1 MSRIFDG
8 EAVIKPYLGVVKG
21 QKQVF
26 HQDGRNIRLLPFV
39 TKYDDNIERYIKED
53 LKSFDGCIGYC
64 YRDIMKKA
72 LPKELYG
79 SKNEVHFKKRLKDAI
94 LSNALSITNSIDG
107 NQDKLRSIIESVFFR
122 DDNLV
127 KYGNSAQLYLFWN
140 YEQSGLKNMAE
151 FIRLLFFDAELD
163 QLVRNSNDQK
173 KNVFHELIDR
183 SLPKLG
189 DISSGS
195 GNSPKPYHILDFDVV
210 RKFKE
215 DFIFLHADKGS
226 FLTESEK
233 LLKFYYFVYVSRA
246 AFLFD
251 DFFSIKQHQ
260 QYFTLE
266 SESVS
271 ESRRTNESGWKM
283 LEGKVSKLF
292 SHTVTL
298 DLVNQIPAIA
308 ENGTMDYIRLSRFF
322 NQAEISQQDELIEHA
337 RQLSELYLKY
347 APQDVDWSAFDE
359 HFINKVKF
367 VDLRSEF
374 EEHIYKLFCQID
386 FQFERSS
393 RKSKRNSYGRWFIS
407 FAKEYILKNRGR
419 NGYSLNLTNETL
431 LFITKL
437 CVGKQ
442 EKMRLKDLWT
452 QFKDRGIYFDDST
465 RQAILEIYDKI
476 NLIEKKSDSGDAQYI
491 RPIL

>member
-1 MSRIFDG
+1 MSRIFDV

-26 HQDGRNIRLLPFV
+26 HQDGRMIRLLPFV

-64 YRDIMKKA
+64 YRDIMNKA

-94 LSNALSITNSIDG
+94 LANALSITNSIDG
-107 NQDKLRSIIESVFFR
+107 HEDKLRSIIESVFFR
-122 DDNLV
+122 EDNLV

-183 SLPKLG
+183 SLPKLD

-195 GNSPKPYHILDFDVV
+195 SNSSKPYHILDADVV

-215 DFIFLHADKGS
+215 DFIFLNADKGS

-251 DFFSIKQHQ
+251 DFFSVKQHQ

-298 DLVNQIPAIA
+298 DLANQIPAIA
-308 ENGTMDYIRLSRFF
+308 ETGTMDYIRLSRFF
-322 NQAEISQQDELIEHA
+322 NEAEISQQEELIDHA
-337 RQLSELYLKY
+337 RQLCELYLKY
-347 APQDVDWSAFDE
+347 APQDVDWSVFEE
-359 HFINKVKF
+359 HYTNKSKF
-367 VDLRSEF
+367 VDLRNEF
-374 EEHIYKLFCQID
+374 EEQIYKLFCQID

-452 QFKDRGIYFDDST
+452 QFKDRGLNFDDST